1 MKKRL
6 IAVVFAA
13 ACIPQMSVYASELPE
28 TQSRWATVS
37 DIVAISRFIAEDPN
51 APFVEGIRYD
61 ADCNGVVN
69 CDDVTAQLR
78 HMELYP
84 LYEAIS
90 ADLERTWLETAELFQ
105 MEHEGEHIIITLTVS
120 SGEGYGTALN
130 GEPWLNAYD
139 YQDFYQSGDIVMLL
153 ESESDYMELFIANS
167 LVYGHK
173 FS

>member
-6 IAVVFAA
+6 IAAVFAA
-13 ACIPQMSVYASELPE
+13 ACIPQMSVSASEMPE
-28 TQSRWATVS
+28 MQTRWATVS
-37 DIVAISRFIAEDPN
+37 DIVAMSRYIAEDPD
-51 APFVEGIRYD
+51 APIVEGIRYD
-61 ADCNGVVN
+61 ANCDGVVN
-69 CDDVTAQLR
+69 CDDVTAQLQYL
-78 HMELYP
+78 ELYP

-105 MEHEGEHIIITLTVS
+105 MEHEGEPITITLTVS

-139 YQDFYQSGDIVMLL
+139 YQDFYQSGDIVLQMEC
-153 ESESDYMELFIANS
+153 ESECMELFIANS